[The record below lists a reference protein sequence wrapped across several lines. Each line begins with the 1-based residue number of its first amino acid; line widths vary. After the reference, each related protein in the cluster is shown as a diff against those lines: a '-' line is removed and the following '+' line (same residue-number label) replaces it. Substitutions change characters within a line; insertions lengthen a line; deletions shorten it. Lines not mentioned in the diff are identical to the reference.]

1 MNHRN
6 IRLGRSA
13 VAALAIGAVA
23 LAGCAG
29 MTRTQTGAATGAAV
43 GAAAGAGVAAATG
56 GSTTRGALIG
66 AVVGGAAGALIGREM
81 DRQAR
86 ELERIEGAE
95 VERVGEGILVTF
107 ASGVLF
113 PFDSDVLT
121 PTAQENLR
129 QFAVTMRENPD
140 THILI
145 AGHTDSVGTAAYNQ
159 NLSERRAAAASRF
172 LQTQGIPAARLTTTG
187 RGEFEP
193 RYSNATE
200 EGRRQNRRVE
210 IAIYANEAWRAR
222 VQQTGGL

>member
-1 MNHRN
+1 MIHLNSQF
-6 IRLGRSA
+6 GRRTT
-13 VAALAIGAVA
+13 AALALSAVA

-29 MTRTQTGAATGAAV
+29 MTRTQQGAVTGAAV
-43 GAAAGAGVAAATG
+43 GAAAGAGIAAATG
-56 GSTTRGALIG
+56 GSTTRGVLIG
-66 AVVGGAAGALIGREM
+66 AAVGGAAGALIGREM

-121 PTAQENLR
+121 PTARENLR

-145 AGHTDSVGTAAYNQ
+145 VGHTDSVGTMAYNQ
-159 NLSERRAAAASRF
+159 GLSERRARAASAF
-172 LQTQGIPAARLTTTG
+172 LQGQGIAAARLTG
-187 RGEFEP
+187 SGKGETEP

-210 IAIYANEAWRAR
+210 IAIYANEAWKARASQ
-222 VQQTGGL
+222 VAP